1 MAGSIDNLN
10 FEIILKDDE
19 FGKRVQENMKL
30 AKELNVSLTALLD
43 LQSKIKATGVKTP
56 NATQQIVNQEKVAAA
71 QKKTAAAEEALAAAK
86 KKTQAAEEAL
96 AAATARRV
104 AAEQR
109 AIAAT
114 ARSVN
119 AQTSLQRSM
128 NRTTSAA
135 KMQAGLLG
143 DLKGLALQYLSI
155 RGVASFISSLVRVTG
170 EFELQKT
177 TLSAMLGDLSQ
188 AQAIMSDIKGLA
200 VQSPFQF
207 KELATYAK
215 QLTAFA
221 VPAEQ
226 LFETTKMLAD
236 VSAGLGVGMDRI
248 VLAYGQVRS
257 AAFLRGQEVRQFT
270 EAGIPILNMLAK
282 QFEQLEGEAVSVG
295 EVFDRISSRMVSFEM
310 VNQVFKDLTSE
321 GGKFYKM
328 QETQAETLRGKI
340 SNLTDAYEI
349 MLNEMGSKKSG
360 LLKGSV
366 DALRGLMTHWEAVG
380 KAIVAVVVA
389 LGVYKTTLA
398 LVAVAEKIAA
408 TKALVHKW
416 QLLNSVLKGMGKNVN
431 KMKTA
436 WTVFGTSAKTALGL
450 ATAAAGALLTI
461 IISNIGKIGELKREL
476 NGIVASEAFKSDKS
490 IRNLDL
496 LVANLEKATQGSQEY
511 RDIIAQLNRQYGEYL
526 PKVLS
531 EADAYNDVA
540 MAAQSAAEAIRSK
553 AKASAYDRG
562 MEAIEEKHGKNVE
575 EGISSLISRVTELN
589 PAIAEDSAS
598 RFVSIFLAALKKEG
612 GRDNVVKTFTDTFN
626 EYFGKESFDTFGKAY
641 LKANDQ
647 KALLDLVEKIKKGA
661 RSLSDASKK
670 LEKEEEQLNNTL
682 NARFADAAYDSYKEE
697 QRATEIE
704 TEYQKAVSSANDS
717 LNKKVLTQ
725 KEYNKEVKKLDIKKL
740 EQYRDLYEELKRQD
754 KVDFYQT
761 KLNAL
766 KVPEGWRGL
775 VQGIIEGKDLDK
787 YSSFGLWADETT
799 NSVDYVEDMV
809 KRYKELKEQID
820 LVQPFDE
827 KQANRLKQNKE
838 LIEEIAKALGLD
850 IEKLAASKKQKGE
863 TEEEKRL
870 KRLISALR
878 KLQDQYEKLKAL
890 GASDES
896 IQKLFEGL
904 YPELVAENGK
914 EFVTDLKYL
923 ERAIGLAKDLRKI
936 DANAGKKALVDLGG
950 DEYSILVNQLTKQQK
965 AYKESAKAAE
975 EYFNTLRAWEAED
988 FNIQGK
994 GIIFDVNKITS
1005 DLQGVINKIELKA
1018 TKLKETFAQIIP
1030 DDFKSTIEVY
1040 AVARIKNK
1048 ELAKQFKDSLKDI
1061 DSDDIASIYKLLTE
1075 QLGEQSAEGIIK
1087 TAFPALKTIQ
1097 ESFTKE
1103 FGADAWTAFWEDF
1116 KTNGSKAIDFIADK
1130 EKASQKTKAQEKLN
1144 DLARKYIKE
1153 SYFNNNIKLEDLGDK
1168 DYFQIRTMRKRLQDL
1183 LDQKPLTIPVEVQNL
1198 MSSVGINANELVG
1211 VDLDAFF
1218 NKMSTLGTPISEANQ
1233 DMLKLVQS
1241 IQKAKLST
1249 EDFSDV
1255 IKKVLQGD
1263 LKDLTN
1269 EEGEALMSM
1278 IKGYMKELESVLSSI
1293 SEYAESIAD
1302 DELQGAIKGL
1312 SESMS
1317 IMSNIGDKLVQGD
1330 WIGAIVSGVTSLT
1343 SVILEAALAEGKL
1356 AQAIEQ
1362 TRNEMILLNSQKAI
1376 NKGVETFFGTDDFKK
1391 FQNAMDEAVK
1401 AHEDALLDME
1411 KQNKT
1416 FSGRSSDNWDWYGIA
1431 GGAASGA
1438 GLGAAVG
1445 SIVPVI
1451 GTAIGAAV
1459 GGALG
1464 FIVGI
1469 IGGIATEA
1477 NDYAVTLKEMAD
1489 SIGAN
1494 LINEDTGALDVQTL
1508 EKIKETYTDL
1518 DDASKDMLDKL
1529 IANARV
1535 YENAITEIA
1544 TFMTDI
1550 FGQCAESMAD
1560 SFIESFKQSGEAA
1573 LEYGDLMDAL
1583 ATDIARSMIKSV
1595 ILQNVFSEEDAKQAA
1610 AQLAAGNA
1618 AGAMEIVDKAMKS
1631 AEELAPYMQELLK
1644 SLEPYFNMS
1653 EESQNLS
1660 EGIKGMTEDTANL
1673 LASYL
1678 NAIRADVSYAKS
1690 IWERMD
1696 KNTQAIASAIASF
1709 PIPSLMEYQ
1718 AQIAANTYNTAMH
1731 TQDILFELRSV
1742 MASDGGPTAIRVL
1755 M

>member
-43 LQSKIKATGVKTP
+43 LQSKVKATGVKTP

-86 KKTQAAEEAL
+86 KRTQAAEEAL

-282 QFEQLEGEAVSVG
+282 QFEQLEGDAISVG

-340 SNLTDAYEI
+340 SNLTDAYEV

-360 LLKGSV
+360 FLKGSV
-366 DALRGLMTHWEAVG
+366 DAIRGLMTHWEAVG
-380 KAIVAVVVA
+380 KAITSVIVA
-389 LGVYKTTLA
+389 LGVYKGTLA
-398 LVAVAEKIAA
+398 AIAVAEKIAA

-416 QLLNSVLKGMGKNVN
+416 QLLNSVLKGMGKNVS

-436 WTVFGTSAKTALGL
+436 WTVFGTTSKTAIGL
-450 ATAAAGALLTI
+450 AAAAAGALLTI
-461 IISNIGKIGELKREL
+461 IISNISKIGELKREL
-476 NGIVASEAFKSDKS
+476 NNIVASEAFKSDKS

-540 MAAQSAAEAIRSK
+540 MAAQSAAEAIKSK
-553 AKASAYDRG
+553 AKASAFERG
-562 MEAIEEKHGKNVE
+562 QEEIENKYGKDLQKRTSDLLGSIVKINPS
-575 EGISSLISRVTELN
+575 ISEDAAAEFLQKFR
-589 PAIAEDSAS
+589 IA
-598 RFVSIFLAALKKEG
+598 LAKEG
-612 GRDNVVKTFTDTFN
+612 GRDDVWATFMKSFD
-626 EYFGKESFDTFGKAY
+626 EYFGEGKFAEY
-641 LKANDQ
+641 GK
-647 KALLDLVEKIKKGA
+647 
-661 RSLSDASKK
+661 RLSDKTSAEYWGQLSTAIKGNSEK
-670 LEKEEEQLNNTL
+670 FSSIYKSIDKAEKEFNDALKV
-682 NARFADAAYDSYKEE
+682 RFPEAAYDSFKERE
-697 QRATEIE
+697 RVTEIE
-704 TEYQKAVSSANDS
+704 ENYRKAVEGTNES
-717 LNKKVLTQ
+717 LKKEVITQ
-725 KEYNKEVKKLDIKKL
+725 KEYNKQVKDLDITKL
-740 EQYRDLYEELKRQD
+740 EQYRDLYKGLKRQD
-754 KVDFYQT
+754 KVDFYQG
-761 KLNAL
+761 KLDAL

-838 LIEEIAKALGLD
+838 LIEEIANALGLD

-878 KLQDQYEKLKAL
+878 DLQTQYEKLKAL

-904 YPELVAENGK
+904 YPDLVAENGK

-950 DEYSILVNQLTKQQK
+950 DEYSILVNQLTDQQK
-965 AYKESAKAAE
+965 AYKKSAKAAE

-1005 DLQGVINKIELKA
+1005 DLQGAINKIELKA

-1048 ELAKQFKDSLKDI
+1048 ELAKQFRDSLKEI

-1075 QLGEQSAEGIIK
+1075 QLGEQSAESIIK
-1087 TAFPALKTIQ
+1087 TAFPALNTIK

-1103 FGADAWTAFWEDF
+1103 FGADAWTAFWESF
-1116 KTNGSKAIDFIADK
+1116 LKEGAHAIEALADK
-1130 EKASQKTKAQEKLN
+1130 QTEYEKKKAQEKLN
-1144 DLARKYIKE
+1144 DLAQKYVKENTAGLNMSDWGDKTIQQIKMIQQKLE
-1153 SYFNNNIKLEDLGDK
+1153 SLLNNVQLPEETVKVIDALGLSTTDLIAKIKDLLGGHLENASIEKFKALSKVIKTVTEQTDKLGGALEELGDTVNSTFLKGFGSAIKYLGEFTDMMLESSLLTPSFSKKLEDASNTTGELAESAADAAENTAK
-1168 DYFQIRTMRKRLQDL
+1168 SADLITMAIKIGLSL
-1183 LDQKPLTIPVEVQNL
+1183 ITSFVE
-1198 MSSVGINANELVG
+1198 GINESEKAFQ
-1211 VDLDAFF
+1211 DAR
-1218 NKMSTLGTPISEANQ
+1218 IRA
-1233 DMLKLVQS
+1233 
-1241 IQKAKLST
+1241 I
-1249 EDFSDV
+1249 
-1255 IKKVLQGD
+1255 
-1263 LKDLTN
+1263 
-1269 EEGEALMSM
+1269 
-1278 IKGYMKELESVLSSI
+1278 
-1293 SEYAESIAD
+1293 EYA
-1302 DELQGAIKGL
+1302 
-1312 SESMS
+1312 
-1317 IMSNIGDKLVQGD
+1317 N
-1330 WIGAIVSGVTSLT
+1330 
-1343 SVILEAALAEGKL
+1343 
-1356 AQAIEQ
+1356 
-1362 TRNEMILLNSQKAI
+1362 AI
-1376 NKGVETFFGTDDFKK
+1376 NSINLDNLLKGSETIFGTDSYQQARD
-1391 FQNAMDEAVK
+1391 AMDEAKKYLATINDLQKNIQVTQEDLQDTFSASAWATFNSSFLDKAEEMANLGLGDILIDERSGWDKFWGTAGSDLIKSFNIADFFDENGILKGEELRNFYNQYAEYMSDANRETILQMLGQWDNYVK
-1401 AHEDALLDME
+1401 AMETTTAYLSDMMG
-1411 KQNKT
+1411 QVA
-1416 FSGRSSDNWDWYGIA
+1416 DN
-1431 GGAASGA
+1431 
-1438 GLGAAVG
+1438 
-1445 SIVPVI
+1445 
-1451 GTAIGAAV
+1451 
-1459 GGALG
+1459 
-1464 FIVGI
+1464 
-1469 IGGIATEA
+1469 
-1477 NDYAVTLKEMAD
+1477 
-1489 SIGAN
+1489 
-1494 LINEDTGALDVQTL
+1494 
-1508 EKIKETYTDL
+1508 
-1518 DDASKDMLDKL
+1518 
-1529 IANARV
+1529 
-1535 YENAITEIA
+1535 
-1544 TFMTDI
+1544 
-1550 FGQCAESMAD
+1550 MAD
-1560 SFIESFKQSGEAA
+1560 SFVDSFKESGEAA
-1573 LEYGDLMDAL
+1573 LDYADIMDEVATNIAKSVVKSMIIEQVADPELIKEIGDLLLSGD
-1583 ATDIARSMIKSV
+1583 
-1595 ILQNVFSEEDAKQAA
+1595 E
-1610 AQLAAGNA
+1610 
-1618 AGAMEIVDKAMKS
+1618 AGALSLIDKAMQS
-1631 AEELAPYMQELLK
+1631 AETLAPKIQAFLETMQ
-1644 SLEPYFNMS
+1644 PYFQMGG
-1653 EESQNLS
+1653 EESQNLA

-1718 AQIAANTYNTAMH
+1718 AQIAANTYNTAIH
-1731 TQDILFELRSV
+1731 TQEIMSYLRSV
-1742 MASDGGPTAIRVL
+1742 LTSDGGPTAIRVL

>member
-43 LQSKIKATGVKTP
+43 LQSKVKATGVKTP

-86 KKTQAAEEAL
+86 KRTQAAEEAL

-282 QFEQLEGEAVSVG
+282 QFEQLEGDAVSVG

-340 SNLTDAYEI
+340 SNLTDAYEV

-360 LLKGSV
+360 FLKGSV

-380 KAIVAVVVA
+380 KAITSVIVA
-389 LGVYKTTLA
+389 LGVYKGTLA
-398 LVAVAEKIAA
+398 AIAVAEKIAA
-408 TKALVHKW
+408 TKTLVHKW
-416 QLLNSVLKGMGKNVN
+416 QLLNSVLKGMGKNVS

-436 WTVFGTSAKTALGL
+436 WTVFGTTAKTAMGL
-450 ATAAAGALLTI
+450 AAAAAGALLTI
-461 IISNIGKIGELKREL
+461 IISNISKIGELKREL
-476 NGIVASEAFKSDKS
+476 NNIVAEEAFKSDKS
-490 IRNLDL
+490 VRNLDL

-540 MAAQSAAEAIRSK
+540 IAAQSAAEAIRSK

-575 EGISSLISRVTELN
+575 EGISSLISSVTELN

-670 LEKEEEQLNNTL
+670 LEKEKEQLNNTL

-704 TEYQKAVSSANDS
+704 TEYQKALSSANDA
-717 LNKKVLTQ
+717 LKKKVITQ
-725 KEYNKEVKKLDIKKL
+725 KAYNKQVKDLDIKKL
-740 EQYRDLYEELKRQD
+740 EQYRDLYKELDIQD
-754 KVDFYQT
+754 KVDFYQG
-761 KLNAL
+761 KLDAL

-787 YSSFGLWADETT
+787 YTSFGLWAEETT

-904 YPELVAENGK
+904 YPDLIAENGK

-923 ERAIGLAKDLRKI
+923 ERGVELAKELEKI
-936 DANAGKKALVDLGG
+936 DANAGKKALIDLGG
-950 DEYSILVNQLTKQQK
+950 DEYSIFLKNLQAQNK
-965 AYKESAKAAE
+965 AYKEASKAAE

-1005 DLQGVINKIELKA
+1005 DLQGAINKIELNA

-1030 DDFKSTIEVY
+1030 EDFKSTIEVY

-1048 ELAKQFKDSLKDI
+1048 ELAKQFRDSLKEI

-1075 QLGEQSAEGIIK
+1075 QLGEQSAESIIK

-1103 FGADAWTAFWEDF
+1103 FGADAWTAFWESF
-1116 KTNGSKAIDFIADK
+1116 LKEGAHAIEALADK
-1130 EKASQKTKAQEKLN
+1130 QTEYEKKKAQEKLN
-1144 DLARKYIKE
+1144 DLAQKYVKENTAGLNMSDWGDKTIQQIKMIQQKLE
-1153 SYFNNNIKLEDLGDK
+1153 SLLNNVQLPEETVKVIDALGLSTTDLIAKIKDLLGGHLENASIEKFKALSKVIKTVTEQTDKLGGALEELGDTMNSTFLKGFGSAIKYLGEFTDMMLESSLLTPSFSKKLEDASNTTGELAESAADAAENTAK
-1168 DYFQIRTMRKRLQDL
+1168 SADLITMAIKIGLSL
-1183 LDQKPLTIPVEVQNL
+1183 ITSFVE
-1198 MSSVGINANELVG
+1198 GINESEKAFQ
-1211 VDLDAFF
+1211 DAR
-1218 NKMSTLGTPISEANQ
+1218 IRA
-1233 DMLKLVQS
+1233 
-1241 IQKAKLST
+1241 I
-1249 EDFSDV
+1249 
-1255 IKKVLQGD
+1255 
-1263 LKDLTN
+1263 
-1269 EEGEALMSM
+1269 
-1278 IKGYMKELESVLSSI
+1278 
-1293 SEYAESIAD
+1293 EYA
-1302 DELQGAIKGL
+1302 
-1312 SESMS
+1312 
-1317 IMSNIGDKLVQGD
+1317 N
-1330 WIGAIVSGVTSLT
+1330 
-1343 SVILEAALAEGKL
+1343 
-1356 AQAIEQ
+1356 
-1362 TRNEMILLNSQKAI
+1362 AI
-1376 NKGVETFFGTDDFKK
+1376 NSINLDNLLKGSETIFGTDSYQQARD
-1391 FQNAMDEAVK
+1391 AMDEAKKYLATINDLQKNIQVTQ
-1401 AHEDALLDME
+1401 EDLQD
-1411 KQNKT
+1411 T
-1416 FSGRSSDNWDWYGIA
+1416 FS
-1431 GGAASGA
+1431 ASGWA
-1438 GLGAAVG
+1438 TFN
-1445 SIVPVI
+1445 SS
-1451 GTAIGAAV
+1451 
-1459 GGALG
+1459 
-1464 FIVGI
+1464 FIDK
-1469 IGGIATEA
+1469 A
-1477 NDYAVTLKEMAD
+1477 KEMANLGLGD
-1489 SIGAN
+1489 ILVDERSGWDKFWGTAGSDLIKSFNIADFFDENGILKGEELRNFYNQYAEYMSDAN
-1494 LINEDTGALDVQTL
+1494 RETILQMLGQWDNYVKAL
-1508 EKIKETYTDL
+1508 ETTTAYL
-1518 DDASKDMLDKL
+1518 SDM
-1529 IANARV
+1529 
-1535 YENAITEIA
+1535 
-1544 TFMTDI
+1544 M
-1550 FGQCAESMAD
+1550 GQVADNMAD
-1560 SFIESFKQSGEAA
+1560 SFVDSFKESGEAA
-1573 LEYGDLMDAL
+1573 LDYADIMDEVATNIAKSVVKSMIIEEVADPKLIEQIGDLLLSGD
-1583 ATDIARSMIKSV
+1583 K
-1595 ILQNVFSEEDAKQAA
+1595 
-1610 AQLAAGNA
+1610 
-1618 AGAMEIVDKAMKS
+1618 AGALSLIDKAMQA
-1631 AEELAPYMQELLK
+1631 AEALTPKIQSFLETM
-1644 SLEPYFNMS
+1644 EPYFQMGG
-1653 EESQNLS
+1653 EESQNLA

-1690 IWERMD
+1690 IWERID

-1718 AQIAANTYNTAMH
+1718 AQIAANTYNTAIH

-1742 MASDGGPTAIRVL
+1742 IASDGGPTAIRVL

>member
-19 FGKRVQENMKL
+19 FGKRVQENIKL

-43 LQSKIKATGVKTP
+43 LQSKVKATGVKTP

-86 KKTQAAEEAL
+86 KRTQAAEEAL

-109 AIAAT
+109 AVAAT

-177 TLSAMLGDLSQ
+177 TLAAMLGDLSQ

-248 VLAYGQVRS
+248 VLAYGQVKS

-282 QFEQLEGEAVSVG
+282 QFEKLEGDAVSVG
-295 EVFDRISSRMVSFEM
+295 EVFDRISARMVSFEM

-360 LLKGSV
+360 FLKGSV
-366 DALRGLMTHWEAVG
+366 DSLRNLMTHWEAVG
-380 KAIVAVVVA
+380 KAITAVVVA
-389 LGVYKTTLA
+389 LGVYKGTLA
-398 LVAVAEKIAA
+398 AIAVAEKIAA

-416 QLLNSVLKGMGKNVN
+416 QLLNSVLKGMGKNVS

-436 WTVFGTSAKTALGL
+436 WMVFGNSAKTAMGL
-450 ATAAAGALLTI
+450 AGAAAGALLAI
-461 IISNIGKIGELKREL
+461 IIANVSKIGELKREL
-476 NGIVASEAFKSDKS
+476 NNIVGSEALKSETS
-490 IRNLDL
+490 VSNLKM
-496 LVANLEKATQGSQEY
+496 LVQNLEKATEGSQEY
-511 RDIIAQLNRQYGEYL
+511 RDIIAQLNKQYGDYL
-526 PKVLS
+526 PKVLE
-531 EADAYNDVA
+531 EAEAYRDVA
-540 MAAQSAAEAIRSK
+540 NAAIEAEKAIK
-553 AKASAYDRG
+553 AKARASAFERG
-562 MEAIEEKHGKNVE
+562 QEEIESKYSKNIQGATSTLMQGLINFNPSISEDVAVE
-575 EGISSLISRVTELN
+575 FIQKFRD
-589 PAIAEDSAS
+589 A
-598 RFVSIFLAALKKEG
+598 LAREG
-612 GRDNVVKTFTDTFN
+612 GREDVWATFKDTFN
-626 EYFGKESFDTFGKAY
+626 EYFG
-641 LKANDQ
+641 
-647 KALLDLVEKIKKGA
+647 
-661 RSLSDASKK
+661 SDAFARFKKIYTKSTSGQAADALNTLLKNASQSYSKVYERI
-670 LEKEEEQLNNTL
+670 EKEEKKLNNIIAT
-682 NARFADAAYDSYKEE
+682 RFQDATYNVFEE
-697 QRATEIE
+697 REKATKIE
-704 TEYQKAVSSANDS
+704 DDYRKAVESADNS
-717 LNKKVLTQ
+717 LKKKVITQ
-725 KEYNKEVKKLDIKKL
+725 KDYNKQIRDLDVKKFNDYISLYKSLD
-740 EQYRDLYEELKRQD
+740 RQD
-754 KVDFYQT
+754 LVDYYQD
-761 KLNAL
+761 KLDAL

-787 YSSFGLWADETT
+787 YSSFGLWAEETT

-820 LVQPFDE
+820 LVQPFDD

-878 KLQDQYEKLKAL
+878 KLQDQYEKLKAV

-896 IQKLFEGL
+896 IKKLFEVE
-904 YPELVAENGK
+904 YPDLIAENGK

-923 ERAIGLAKDLRKI
+923 ERGIGLAKELSKI
-936 DANAGKKALVDLGG
+936 DANAGKKALVDLGA
-950 DEYSILVNQLTKQQK
+950 DSVSLFEKEQEKEQK
-965 AYKESAKAAE
+965 AFKEAAKAAE
-975 EYFNTLRAWEAED
+975 EYFNILRAWEAED

-1005 DLQGVINKIELKA
+1005 DLQGAINKIELKA

-1030 DDFKSTIEVY
+1030 EDFKSTIEVY

-1048 ELAKQFKDSLKDI
+1048 ELAKQFRDSLKEI

-1075 QLGEQSAEGIIK
+1075 QLGEQSAESIIK

-1130 EKASQKTKAQEKLN
+1130 EKASEKAKSQEKLN

-1168 DYFQIRTMRKRLQDL
+1168 DYFQIRTMRKRLQEL
-1183 LDQKPLTIPVEVQNL
+1183 LEQKPLTIPVEVQNL
-1198 MSSVGINANELVG
+1198 LSSVGINANELVG
-1211 VDLDAFF
+1211 VDLDAFYD
-1218 NKMSTLGTPISEANQ
+1218 KMATLGTPISESNKE
-1233 DMLKLVQS
+1233 MLRLVQS

-1249 EDFSDV
+1249 EDFGNV
-1255 IKKVLQGD
+1255 IKKVVAGD
-1263 LKDLTN
+1263 LKDLTKQ
-1269 EEGEALMSM
+1269 EGEELMSM
-1278 IKGYMKELESVLSSI
+1278 VKDYMNEMKSLLSSI
-1293 SEYAESIAD
+1293 SEYAESIGD
-1302 DELQGAIKGL
+1302 DDLQGAIKGL
-1312 SESMS
+1312 SESIS
-1317 IMSNIGDKLVQGD
+1317 IMSSIGEKLAQGD
-1330 WIGAIVSGVTSLT
+1330 WIGAIISGVTSLT
-1343 SVILEAALAEGKL
+1343 SVILEAASAEGKL

-1362 TRNEMILLNSQKAI
+1362 TRNEMQLLNSQRAI
-1376 NKGVETFFGTDDFKK
+1376 NSGVESFFGTDDFKK
-1391 FQNAMDEAVK
+1391 FQNAMGEAVK
-1401 AHEDALLDME
+1401 AHDQAIKDIE
-1411 KQNKT
+1411 KQNQILT
-1416 FSGRSSDNWDWYGIA
+1416 GHGSDDWGAGVIL
-1431 GGAASGA
+1431 GGAGA
-1438 GLGAAVG
+1438 GAAIGAAVG
-1445 SIVPVI
+1445 SVVPVI
-1451 GTAIGAAV
+1451 GTAIGAL
-1459 GGALG
+1459 GGALIG
-1464 FIVGI
+1464 LIVGSV
-1469 IGGIATEA
+1469 GYVSTEV
-1477 NDYAVTLKEMAD
+1477 NNYADTLKEMAE
-1489 SIGAN
+1489 SIGAD
-1494 LINEDTGALDVQTL
+1494 LINEQTGALDVETL

-1518 DDASKDMLDKL
+1518 DEDSKAMLDNL

-1535 YENAITEIA
+1535 YENAVTEIA

-1618 AGAMEIVDKAMKS
+1618 AGAMEIVDKAIQS
-1631 AEELAPYMQELLK
+1631 AEELAPYIQELLK

-1653 EESQNLS
+1653 EESQNLAD
-1660 EGIKGMTEDTANL
+1660 GIKGMTEDTANL

-1742 MASDGGPTAIRVL
+1742 IASDGGPTAIRVL

>member
-19 FGKRVQENMKL
+19 FGKKVQENMKL

-43 LQSKIKATGVKTP
+43 LQSKVKATGVKTP

-86 KKTQAAEEAL
+86 KRTQAAEEAL

-104 AAEQR
+104 TAEQR

-119 AQTSLQRSM
+119 AQISLQRSL

-143 DLKGLALQYLSI
+143 DIKSLALQYLSI
-155 RGVASFISSLVRVTG
+155 KGVASFISSLVRVTG

-282 QFEQLEGEAVSVG
+282 QFEQLEGDAVSVG

-340 SNLTDAYEI
+340 SNLTDAYEV
-349 MLNEMGSKKSG
+349 MLNEMGSKNSG
-360 LLKGSV
+360 FLKGSV

-380 KAIVAVVVA
+380 KAITSVIVA
-389 LGVYKTTLA
+389 LGVYKGTLA
-398 LVAVAEKIAA
+398 AIAVAEKIAA

-416 QLLNSVLKGMGKNVN
+416 QLLNSVLAGMGKNVS

-436 WTVFGTSAKTALGL
+436 WTVFGTSAKTAMGL
-450 ATAAAGALLTI
+450 AAAAAGALLTI
-461 IISNIGKIGELKREL
+461 IISNISKIGELKREL
-476 NGIVASEAFKSDKS
+476 NGIVASEALKSDKS
-490 IRNLDL
+490 VRSLNL
-496 LVANLEKATQGSQEY
+496 LVEKLKDATQGSQEY
-511 RDIIAQLNRQYGEYL
+511 RDIISQLNRQYGEYL

-531 EADAYNDVA
+531 EADAYNNVA
-540 MAAQSAAEAIRSK
+540 VAAQAAAEAIRSK
-553 AKASAYDRG
+553 ARASAYDRG
-562 MEAIEEKHGKNVE
+562 METIEEKYGKNVE
-575 EGISSLISRVTELN
+575 SNISSLIKSITTLD
-589 PAIAEDSAS
+589 PSIAQESAS
-598 RFVSIFLAALKKEG
+598 RFVSTFIAALKKEG
-612 GRDNVVKTFTDTFN
+612 GRDDAKKTFTDTFN
-626 EYFGKESFDTFGKAY
+626 SYFGEGSFDS
-641 LKANDQ
+641 L
-647 KALLDLVEKIKKGA
+647 IKKYEYVTKDLDFA
-661 RSLSDASKK
+661 EVIKNQASNLSHATQQ
-670 LEKEEEQLNNTL
+670 LEKEEEKFKNILD
-682 NARFADAAYDSYKEE
+682 ARFTNTAYDSYKEE
-697 QRATEIE
+697 QRSIEIE
-704 TEYQKAVSSANDS
+704 TEYQKALLSSADS
-717 LNKKVLTQ
+717 LNKKVLSQ
-725 KEYNKEVKKLDIKKL
+725 KEYNKEVKKLDIKRL
-740 EQYRDLYEELKRQD
+740 EDYIALYKELGRQD
-754 KVDFYQT
+754 KVDFYQL
-761 KLNAL
+761 KLDAL

-775 VQGIIEGKDLDK
+775 VQEIIEGKELDK

-799 NSVDYVEDMV
+799 NSVDYVEDMI

-838 LIEEIAKALGLD
+838 LIEEITKALGLD

-878 KLQDQYEKLKAL
+878 KLQDQYERLKAL

-896 IQKLFEGL
+896 IKKLFEGL
-904 YPELVAENGK
+904 YPDLIEENGK
-914 EFVTDLKYL
+914 EFVIDLKYL
-923 ERAIGLAKDLRKI
+923 ERGIALAKELEKI
-936 DANAGKKALVDLGG
+936 NPEAGKKALVDLGG
-950 DEYSILVNQLTKQQK
+950 DEFSIFLKTLREQNK
-965 AYKESAKAAE
+965 AFQEASKAAE
-975 EYFNTLRAWEAED
+975 DYFKTLRDWQSED
-988 FNIQGK
+988 FNLEGK

-1005 DLQGVINKIELKA
+1005 DLNGAINKIELKA

-1030 DDFKSTIEVY
+1030 NDFKQKIEVTVDATVGY
-1040 AVARIKNK
+1040 DKPG
-1048 ELAKQFKDSLKDI
+1048 LSKQLKDSIKDI
-1061 DSDDIASIYKLLTE
+1061 DNNDVSAIYKVLTE
-1075 QLGEQSAEGIIK
+1075 QLGEASAESIIK
-1087 TAFPALKTIQ
+1087 TAFPALKTIEQ
-1097 ESFTKE
+1097 SFTKE
-1103 FGADAWTAFWEDF
+1103 FGADAWTAFWESF
-1116 KTNGSKAIDFIADK
+1116 KTEGSEAIDYISDK
-1130 EKASQKTKAQEKLN
+1130 EKAYEKTKAQEKLN
-1144 DLARKYIKE
+1144 DLAKKYIKE

-1168 DYFQIRTMRKRLQDL
+1168 DYFQIRTMRKRLQSL

-1198 MSSVGINANELVG
+1198 LTSVGINANELIG
-1211 VDLDAFF
+1211 VDLDAFY
-1218 NKMSTLGTPISEANQ
+1218 NKMATLGTPISESNQ
-1233 DMLKLVQS
+1233 EMLRLVQS

-1255 IKKVLQGD
+1255 IQKVLKGD
-1263 LKDLTN
+1263 LKELTT

-1278 IKGYMKELESVLSSI
+1278 VKGYLGELQSVLSSI

-1312 SESMS
+1312 SESIS
-1317 IMSNIGDKLVQGD
+1317 IISKIGDKLAKGD
-1330 WIGAIVSGVTSLT
+1330 WIGAIISGVASLT
-1343 SVILEAALAEGKL
+1343 SVILEAASAEGKL
-1356 AQAIEQ
+1356 AQAISE
-1362 TRNEMILLNSQKAI
+1362 TRYEMALLNSQKAI
-1376 NKGVETFFGTDDFKK
+1376 GKGVETFFGTDEFER
-1391 FQNAMDEAVK
+1391 FQNAMDEAVA
-1401 AHEDALLDME
+1401 AHDQALKDIE
-1411 KQNKT
+1411 KQNAT
-1416 FSGRSSDNWDWYGIA
+1416 FTGRGSDDWGQVGIA
-1431 GGAASGA
+1431 GGAAAGA
-1438 GLGAAVG
+1438 AVGAAVG
-1445 SIVPVI
+1445 SVVPAI
-1451 GTAIGAAV
+1451 GTAVGAAV
-1459 GGALG
+1459 GA
-1464 FIVGI
+1464 IVGLLT
-1469 IGGIATEA
+1469 GGIGQAATEA
-1477 NDYAVTLKEMAD
+1477 NNYAITLQQMAD
-1489 SIGAN
+1489 SIKGN
-1494 LINEDTGALDVQTL
+1494 LINEKTGGLDVETL

-1518 DDASKDMLDKL
+1518 DEASKNMLDEL
-1529 IANARV
+1529 LSHARV
-1535 YENAITEIA
+1535 YENAITEIS

-1550 FGQCAESMAD
+1550 FSQCADSMAESFID
-1560 SFIESFKQSGEAA
+1560 SFKRSGEAA

-1583 ATDIARSMIKSV
+1583 ATDIAKSIIKST
-1595 ILQNVFSEEDAKQAA
+1595 ILNNVFSEEDAKQAA
-1610 AQLAAGNA
+1610 IQLAAGNA
-1618 AGAMEIVDKAMKS
+1618 SGAMAIVNEAIQS
-1631 AEELAPYMQELLK
+1631 AESLAPYIQEFLQ
-1644 SLEPYFNMS
+1644 SLEPYFNM
-1653 EESQNLS
+1653 ESNGQSLA
-1660 EGIKGMTEDTANL
+1660 EGIKGITEDTANL

-1690 IWERMD
+1690 IWERID

-1731 TQDILFELRSV
+1731 TQEIMFDLRSV
-1742 MASDGGPTAIRVL
+1742 MTSEGGSTAIRVL
-1755 M
+1755 S

>member
-43 LQSKIKATGVKTP
+43 LQSKVKATGVKTP
-56 NATQQIVNQEKVAAA
+56 NATQQIVNQEKVASA

-86 KKTQAAEEAL
+86 KRTQAAEEAL

-135 KMQAGLLG
+135 KMQADLLG

-282 QFEQLEGEAVSVG
+282 QFEQLEGDAISVG

-340 SNLTDAYEI
+340 SNLTDAYEV

-360 LLKGSV
+360 FLKGSV

-380 KAIVAVVVA
+380 KAITSVIVA
-389 LGVYKTTLA
+389 LGVYKGTLA
-398 LVAVAEKIAA
+398 AIAVAEKIAA

-416 QLLNSVLKGMGKNVN
+416 QLLNSVLKGMGKNVS

-436 WTVFGTSAKTALGL
+436 WTVFGTTAKTAIGL
-450 ATAAAGALLTI
+450 AAAAAGALLTI
-461 IISNIGKIGELKREL
+461 IISNISKIGELKREL
-476 NGIVASEAFKSDKS
+476 NNIVASEAFKSDKS

-540 MAAQSAAEAIRSK
+540 MAAQSAAEAIKSK
-553 AKASAYDRG
+553 AKASAFERG
-562 MEAIEEKHGKNVE
+562 QEEIENKYGKDLQKRTSDLLGSIVKINPS
-575 EGISSLISRVTELN
+575 ISEDAAAEFLQKFR
-589 PAIAEDSAS
+589 IA
-598 RFVSIFLAALKKEG
+598 LAKEG
-612 GRDNVVKTFTDTFN
+612 GRDDVWATFMKSFDEYFREGKFEEYGKRLSDKTSAVYWGQLSNAIKGNSEAFSSIYKSIDKAEKEFNDALKVRFPEATYDTF
-626 EYFGKESFDTFGKAY
+626 KERER
-641 LKANDQ
+641 
-647 KALLDLVEKIKKGA
+647 VI
-661 RSLSDASKK
+661 
-670 LEKEEEQLNNTL
+670 
-682 NARFADAAYDSYKEE
+682 
-697 QRATEIE
+697 EIE
-704 TEYQKAVSSANDS
+704 ENYRKAVEGTNES
-717 LNKKVLTQ
+717 LKKEVLTQ
-725 KEYNKEVKKLDIKKL
+725 KEYNKQVKELDVKRL
-740 EQYRDLYEELKRQD
+740 EEYLALYKELDRQD
-754 KVDFYQT
+754 KVDFYQQ
-761 KLNAL
+761 KLDAL

-787 YSSFGLWADETT
+787 YSSFGLWAEETT

-863 TEEEKRL
+863 SEEEKRL

-878 KLQDQYEKLKAL
+878 DLQTQYEKLKAL

-904 YPELVAENGK
+904 YPDLVAENGK

-950 DEYSILVNQLTKQQK
+950 DEYSILVNQLTDQQK
-965 AYKESAKAAE
+965 AYKKSAKSAE

-1048 ELAKQFKDSLKDI
+1048 ELAKQFRDSLKDI

-1075 QLGEQSAEGIIK
+1075 QLGEQSAESIIK

-1103 FGADAWTAFWEDF
+1103 FGADAWTAFWESF
-1116 KTNGSKAIDFIADK
+1116 LKEGAHAIEALADK
-1130 EKASQKTKAQEKLN
+1130 QTEYEKKKAQEKLN
-1144 DLARKYIKE
+1144 DLAQKYVKENTAGLNMSDWGDKTIQQIKMIQQKLE
-1153 SYFNNNIKLEDLGDK
+1153 SLLNNVQLPEETVKVIDALGLSTTDLIAKIKDLLGGHLENASIEKFKALSKVIKTVTEQTDKLGGALEELGDTVNSTFLKGFGSAIKYLGEFTDMMLESSLLTPSFSKKLEDASNTTGELAESAADAAENTAK
-1168 DYFQIRTMRKRLQDL
+1168 SADLITMAIKIGLSL
-1183 LDQKPLTIPVEVQNL
+1183 ITSFVE
-1198 MSSVGINANELVG
+1198 GINESEKAFQ
-1211 VDLDAFF
+1211 DAR
-1218 NKMSTLGTPISEANQ
+1218 IRA
-1233 DMLKLVQS
+1233 
-1241 IQKAKLST
+1241 I
-1249 EDFSDV
+1249 
-1255 IKKVLQGD
+1255 
-1263 LKDLTN
+1263 
-1269 EEGEALMSM
+1269 
-1278 IKGYMKELESVLSSI
+1278 
-1293 SEYAESIAD
+1293 EYANTINSIN
-1302 DELQGAIKGL
+1302 LNNLLKG
-1312 SESMS
+1312 SET
-1317 IMSNIGDKLVQGD
+1317 I
-1330 WIGAIVSGVTSLT
+1330 
-1343 SVILEAALAEGKL
+1343 
-1356 AQAIEQ
+1356 
-1362 TRNEMILLNSQKAI
+1362 
-1376 NKGVETFFGTDDFKK
+1376 FGTDSYQQARD
-1391 FQNAMDEAVK
+1391 AMDEAKKYLATINDLQKNIQVTQ
-1401 AHEDALLDME
+1401 DDLQD
-1411 KQNKT
+1411 T
-1416 FSGRSSDNWDWYGIA
+1416 FSASAWSTFNSSFQDKM
-1431 GGAASGA
+1431 
-1438 GLGAAVG
+1438 
-1445 SIVPVI
+1445 
-1451 GTAIGAAV
+1451 
-1459 GGALG
+1459 
-1464 FIVGI
+1464 
-1469 IGGIATEA
+1469 
-1477 NDYAVTLKEMAD
+1477 KEMANLGLGD
-1489 SIGAN
+1489 ILIDERSGWDKFWGTAGSDLIKSFNIADFFDENGILKGEELRNFYNQYAEYMSDAN
-1494 LINEDTGALDVQTL
+1494 R
-1508 EKIKETYTDL
+1508 ETILQMLGQWDNYVKAMETTTAYL
-1518 DDASKDMLDKL
+1518 SDM
-1529 IANARV
+1529 
-1535 YENAITEIA
+1535 
-1544 TFMTDI
+1544 M
-1550 FGQCAESMAD
+1550 GQVADNMAD
-1560 SFIESFKQSGEAA
+1560 SFVDSFKESGEAA
-1573 LEYGDLMDAL
+1573 IDYADIMDDV
-1583 ATDIARSMIKSV
+1583 ATNIAKSVVKSMIIEQVADPELIKE
-1595 ILQNVFSEEDAKQAA
+1595 I
-1610 AQLAAGNA
+1610 GNLLLSGDE
-1618 AGAMEIVDKAMKS
+1618 AGALSLIDKVMQS
-1631 AEELAPYMQELLK
+1631 AEALAPYIQELLK
-1644 SLEPYFNMS
+1644 SLEPYFQMGG
-1653 EESQNLS
+1653 EESQNLA

-1742 MASDGGPTAIRVL
+1742 IASDGGPTAIRVL